1 MLYTLLCNNNVKFI
15 NKFNNTTFQ
24 FKKDYEHNY
33 NYVDVL
39 LKDFNIFFDEKSEYY
54 EDENE
59 LNYKLNNFA
68 SVFVKDFKLLNF
80 KLKIINRYE
89 TGKYVFIITDDE
101 NQFNIEAEYLFEGHE
116 HHNYLECCTFL
127 ADLIIMNIY
136 NVVVE

>member
-24 FKKDYEHNY
+24 FKKDYQYNY

-54 EDENE
+54 EDENN

-80 KLKIINRYE
+80 KLKIIKRYK

-101 NQFNIEAEYLFEGHE
+101 NQFNIEAEYLFEGHK

>member
-15 NKFNNTTFQ
+15 NKFNNATFQ
-24 FKKDYEHNY
+24 FKKDYEDNY
-33 NYVDVL
+33 NYADVL
-39 LKDFNIFFDEKSEYY
+39 LKNFNIFFDEKSEYY
-54 EDENE
+54 EGENE

-68 SVFVKDFKLLNF
+68 SVFVKDFKLLDF

-89 TGKYVFIITDDE
+89 TGKYVFIITDNE
-101 NQFNIEAEYLFEGHE
+101 NQFNIEAEYLFKGHE
-116 HHNYLECCTFL
+116 HHDYLECCQFL